1 MQKNQNRFNSN
12 SKPIDVEVSRIN
24 LSDEGLGNALL
35 ELPAIQWIKDH
46 KKQISYGALLFCL
59 FLIFLYRLIASQT
72 AKAEE
77 NYLAMATVASIVNN
91 PDAPAEKRAVALA
104 DLRRLLESSPNLQ
117 AKYDGLIAQQL
128 ILEKKIDEAKPYIEQ
143 TFSRVKGEDSPYYID
158 YSKTSIALA
167 SGKKEE
173 ALKEAYLLHD
183 KMLQVAPADRS
194 VQFGGVLYA
203 FNLIRIAL
211 LEKDFQNKD
220 AEKKAWQEL
229 QQMSDS
235 TSPVQISKQDFQRV
249 MTHFDNEGAKL
260 DLYKQ

>member
-12 SKPIDVEVSRIN
+12 AKTLDVEVSRIN
-24 LSDEGLGNALL
+24 LSDEGLGAALL
-35 ELPAIQWIKDH
+35 ELPAIQWIKDN
-46 KKQISYGALLFCL
+46 KKQISYGFLLLCLALIL
-59 FLIFLYRLIASQT
+59 LYRAFANQT

-77 NYLAMATVASIVNN
+77 NYLAMASIASIVNN
-91 PDAPAEKRAVALA
+91 PDAPAEKRATALA

-117 AKYDGLIAQQL
+117 AKYDGLIAQSL
-128 ILEKKIDEAKPYIEQ
+128 ISNQKIDEAMPYINQ
-143 TFSRVKGEDSPYYID
+143 TFSRIKGEDSPYYID

-167 SGKKEE
+167 SGKKED
-173 ALKEAYLLHD
+173 ALKEAYALRD

-194 VQFGGVLYA
+194 VQFGGILYA

-211 LEKDFQNKD
+211 LEKEFQNKD

-235 TSPVQISKQDFQRV
+235 ASTISISKQDLHRV

-260 DLYKQ
+260 DLYK